1 MDKITLKLFNKR
13 FPITYCCEINVYQL
27 LVHWLKAVQRM
38 MPKVKAVLPLNY

>member
-27 LVHWLKAVQRM
+27 LVQWLKAMQRG
-38 MPKVKAVLPLNY
+38 MPNVKAVLPLNY